1 MRARYLVVTYCWC
14 SRARTRRTQP
24 ISLLHT
30 CDPESEKPIKDP
42 KLRISKFAFGWA
54 WRLIDQTLEHQ
65 PIEWLLVQSYRPIAT
80 IHLWLRW
87 LAWLLS
93 WHHLIEQLSDKT
105 KRINLVIVLAGW
117 EAQ

>member
-1 MRARYLVVTYCWC
+1 M
-14 SRARTRRTQP
+14 
-24 ISLLHT
+24 
-30 CDPESEKPIKDP
+30 
-42 KLRISKFAFGWA
+42 
-54 WRLIDQTLEHQ
+54 RLIDQNLEYQ
-65 PIEWLLVQSYRPIAT
+65 PIEWLLVQSYRPIAA
-80 IHLWLRW
+80 IHLWLLW